1 MSKDKKKPVSDLLKS
16 VANLGLKFT
25 EGLVENKVQNQL
37 VEDGIKLVFPLV
49 RQLLEVLND
58 DNPANAEQ
66 VRVIIL
72 KWVNTDLANFVEK
85 VADHVLTN
93 TKDPAHFAML
103 DFAQLNA
110 VRILRVYTDENV
122 DNKAQMDAYFKE
134 TIQGEEL
141 EELAKSAVLG
151 PILGKAN
158 ASPDLKVFVEK
169 ALDFVFDA
177 VRK

>member
-1 MSKDKKKPVSDLLKS
+1 MSKDKRPISDVVKA
-16 VANLGLKFT
+16 VANLGLNFT
-25 EGLVENKVQNQL
+25 EGMVEKKVQNPM

-49 RQLLEVLND
+49 RQLLEALND

-66 VRVIIL
+66 MRAIIL
-72 KWVNTDLANFVEK
+72 KWINNDLANFVEK
-85 VADHVLTN
+85 AADHVLTN
-93 TKDPAHFAML
+93 TKDPAHFALL

-110 VRILRVYTDENV
+110 VRILRMYTDENK

-141 EELAKSAVLG
+141 EELAKFAVLG
-151 PILGKAN
+151 PILDKAN

-169 ALDFVFDA
+169 ALDFVFEA

>member
-1 MSKDKKKPVSDLLKS
+1 MSKDKRPISDVVKA
-16 VANLGLKFT
+16 VANLGLNFT
-25 EGLVENKVQNQL
+25 EGMVEKKVQNPM

-49 RQLLEVLND
+49 RQLLEALND

-66 VRVIIL
+66 VRAIIL
-72 KWVNTDLANFVEK
+72 KWINTDLANFVEK
-85 VADHVLTN
+85 AADHVLTN
-93 TKDPAHFAML
+93 TKDPAHFALL

-110 VRILRVYTDENV
+110 VRILRMYTDENK
-122 DNKAQMDAYFKE
+122 DNKAQLDAYFHE

-141 EELAKSAVLG
+141 EELAKFAILG
-151 PILGKAN
+151 PILDKAN

-169 ALDFVFDA
+169 ALDFIFEA

>member
-1 MSKDKKKPVSDLLKS
+1 MSKDKRPISDVVKA
-16 VANLGLKFT
+16 VANLGLNFT
-25 EGLVENKVQNQL
+25 EGMVEKKVQNPM

-66 VRVIIL
+66 VRAIIL
-72 KWVNTDLANFVEK
+72 KWINTDLANFVEK
-85 VADHVLTN
+85 AADHVLTN
-93 TKDPAHFAML
+93 TKDPAHFALL

-110 VRILRVYTDENV
+110 VRILRVYTDENM

-158 ASPDLKVFVEK
+158 ASPDLKLFVEK
-169 ALDFVFDA
+169 ALDFVFEA

>member
-1 MSKDKKKPVSDLLKS
+1 MSKDKRPISDVVKA
-16 VANLGLKFT
+16 VANLGLNFT
-25 EGLVENKVQNQL
+25 EGMVEKKVQNPM

-58 DNPANAEQ
+58 DNPANAAQ
-66 VRVIIL
+66 VRAIIL
-72 KWVNTDLANFVEK
+72 KWINTDLANFVEK
-85 VADHVLTN
+85 AADHVLTN
-93 TKDPAHFAML
+93 TKDPAHFALL

-141 EELAKSAVLG
+141 EELAKFAVLG
-151 PILGKAN
+151 PILDKAN

-169 ALDFVFDA
+169 ALDFVFEA

>member
-1 MSKDKKKPVSDLLKS
+1 MSKDKKPISDVVKA
-16 VANLGLKFT
+16 VANLGLNFT
-25 EGLVENKVQNQL
+25 EGMVEKKVQNPM

-66 VRVIIL
+66 VRAIIL
-72 KWVNTDLANFVEK
+72 KWINTDLANFVEK
-85 VADHVLTN
+85 AADHVLHN
-93 TKDPAHFAML
+93 TKDPAHFALL
-103 DFAQLNA
+103 DFATLNA

-134 TIQGEEL
+134 AIQGEEL
-141 EELAKSAVLG
+141 EELAKYAVLG
-151 PILGKAN
+151 PVLDKAN

-169 ALDFVFDA
+169 ALDFVFEA

>member
-1 MSKDKKKPVSDLLKS
+1 MSKDKRPISDVVKA
-16 VANLGLKFT
+16 VANLGLNFT
-25 EGLVENKVQNQL
+25 EGMVEKKVQNPM

-66 VRVIIL
+66 VRAIIL
-72 KWVNTDLANFVEK
+72 KWINTDLANFVEK
-85 VADHVLTN
+85 AADHVPTN
-93 TKDPAHFAML
+93 TKDPAHFALL

-110 VRILRVYTDENV
+110 VRILRVYTDENM

-158 ASPDLKVFVEK
+158 ASPDLKLFVEK
-169 ALDFVFDA
+169 ALDFVFEA

>member
-1 MSKDKKKPVSDLLKS
+1 MSKDKRPISDVVKA
-16 VANLGLKFT
+16 VANLGLNFT
-25 EGLVENKVQNQL
+25 EGMVEKKVQNPM

-49 RQLLEVLND
+49 RQLLEALND

-66 VRVIIL
+66 VRAIIL
-72 KWVNTDLANFVEK
+72 KWINTDLANFVEK
-85 VADHVLTN
+85 AADHVLTN
-93 TKDPAHFAML
+93 TKDPAHFALL

-110 VRILRVYTDENV
+110 VRILRMYTDENK
-122 DNKAQMDAYFKE
+122 DNKAQLDAYFKE
-134 TIQGEEL
+134 AIQGEEL
-141 EELAKSAVLG
+141 EELAKYAVLG
-151 PILGKAN
+151 PILDKAN

>member
-1 MSKDKKKPVSDLLKS
+1 MSKDKRPISDVVKA
-16 VANLGLKFT
+16 VANLGLNFT
-25 EGLVENKVQNQL
+25 EGMVEKKVQNPM

-66 VRVIIL
+66 VRAIIL
-72 KWVNTDLANFVEK
+72 KWINTDLANFVEK
-85 VADHVLTN
+85 AADHVLTN
-93 TKDPAHFAML
+93 TKDPAHFALL

-134 TIQGEEL
+134 AIQGEEL
-141 EELAKSAVLG
+141 EELAKFAVLG
-151 PILGKAN
+151 PILDKAN

-169 ALDFVFDA
+169 ALDLVFEA

>member
-1 MSKDKKKPVSDLLKS
+1 MSKDKRPISDVVKA
-16 VANLGLKFT
+16 VANLGLNFT
-25 EGLVENKVQNQL
+25 EGMVEKKVQNPM

-66 VRVIIL
+66 VRAIIL
-72 KWVNTDLANFVEK
+72 KWINTDLANFVEK
-85 VADHVLTN
+85 AADNVLTN
-93 TKDPAHFAML
+93 TKDPAHFALL

-134 TIQGEEL
+134 AIQGEEL
-141 EELAKSAVLG
+141 EELAKFAVLG
-151 PILGKAN
+151 PILDKAN

-169 ALDFVFDA
+169 ALDLVFEA

>member
-1 MSKDKKKPVSDLLKS
+1 MSKDKRPISDVVKA
-16 VANLGLKFT
+16 VANLGLNFT
-25 EGLVENKVQNQL
+25 EGMVEKKVQNPM

-49 RQLLEVLND
+49 RQLLEALND

-66 VRVIIL
+66 VRAIIL
-72 KWVNTDLANFVEK
+72 KWINNDLANFVEK
-85 VADHVLTN
+85 VADNVLHN
-93 TKDPAHFAML
+93 TKDPAHFALL

-141 EELAKSAVLG
+141 EELAKFAVLG

-169 ALDFVFDA
+169 ALDFVFEA

>member
-1 MSKDKKKPVSDLLKS
+1 MSKDKRPISDVVKA
-16 VANLGLKFT
+16 VANLGLNLT
-25 EGLVENKVQNQL
+25 EGMVEKKVQNPM

-66 VRVIIL
+66 VRAIIL
-72 KWVNTDLANFVEK
+72 KWINTDLANFVEK
-85 VADHVLTN
+85 AADHVLTN
-93 TKDPAHFAML
+93 TKDPAHFALL

-110 VRILRVYTDENV
+110 VLILRVYTDENV

-134 TIQGEEL
+134 AIQGEEL
-141 EELAKSAVLG
+141 EELAKFAVLG
-151 PILGKAN
+151 PILDKAN
-158 ASPDLKVFVEK
+158 ASPDLKLFVEK
-169 ALDFVFDA
+169 ALDFVFEA

>member
-1 MSKDKKKPVSDLLKS
+1 MSKDKRPISDVVKA
-16 VANLGLKFT
+16 VANLGLNFT
-25 EGLVENKVQNQL
+25 EGMVEKKVQNPM

-49 RQLLEVLND
+49 RQLLEALND
-58 DNPANAEQ
+58 DNPANADQ
-66 VRVIIL
+66 VRAIIL
-72 KWVNTDLANFVEK
+72 KWINTDLANFVEK
-85 VADHVLTN
+85 AADHVLTN
-93 TKDPAHFAML
+93 TKDPAHFALL

-122 DNKAQMDAYFKE
+122 DNKAQLDAYFKE

-141 EELAKSAVLG
+141 EELTKSVVLG

-169 ALDFVFDA
+169 ALDFVFEA

>member
-1 MSKDKKKPVSDLLKS
+1 MSKDKRPISDVVKA
-16 VANLGLKFT
+16 VANLGLNFT
-25 EGLVENKVQNQL
+25 EGMVEKKVQNPM

-66 VRVIIL
+66 VRAIIL
-72 KWVNTDLANFVEK
+72 KWINTDLANFVEK
-85 VADHVLTN
+85 AADHVLTN
-93 TKDPAHFAML
+93 TKDPAHFALL
-103 DFAQLNA
+103 DFATLNA

-134 TIQGEEL
+134 AIQGEEL
-141 EELAKSAVLG
+141 EELAKFAVLG
-151 PILGKAN
+151 PILDKAN
-158 ASPDLKVFVEK
+158 ASPDLKLFVEK
-169 ALDFVFDA
+169 ALDFVFEA

>member
-1 MSKDKKKPVSDLLKS
+1 MSKDKRPISDVVKA
-16 VANLGLKFT
+16 VANLGLNFT
-25 EGLVENKVQNQL
+25 EGMVEKKVQNPM

-66 VRVIIL
+66 VRAIIL
-72 KWVNTDLANFVEK
+72 KWINTDLANFVEK
-85 VADHVLTN
+85 AADNVLTN
-93 TKDPAHFAML
+93 TKDPAHFALL

-134 TIQGEEL
+134 AIQGEEL
-141 EELAKSAVLG
+141 EELAKFAVLG
-151 PILGKAN
+151 PILDKAN

-169 ALDFVFDA
+169 ALDFVFEA

>member
-1 MSKDKKKPVSDLLKS
+1 MSKDKRPISDVVKA
-16 VANLGLKFT
+16 VANLGLNFT
-25 EGLVENKVQNQL
+25 EGMVEKKVQNPM

-66 VRVIIL
+66 VRAIIL
-72 KWVNTDLANFVEK
+72 KWINTDLANFVEK
-85 VADHVLTN
+85 AADHVLTN
-93 TKDPAHFAML
+93 TKDPAHFALL
-103 DFAQLNA
+103 DFATLNA
-110 VRILRVYTDENV
+110 VRILRVYTDENM

-158 ASPDLKVFVEK
+158 ASPDLKLFVEK
-169 ALDFVFDA
+169 ALDFVFEA

>member
-1 MSKDKKKPVSDLLKS
+1 MSKDKRPISDVVKA
-16 VANLGLKFT
+16 VANLGLNFT
-25 EGLVENKVQNQL
+25 EGMVEKKVQNPM

-49 RQLLEVLND
+49 RQLLEALND

-66 VRVIIL
+66 VRAIIL
-72 KWVNTDLANFVEK
+72 KWINNDLANFVEK
-85 VADHVLTN
+85 AADHVLTN
-93 TKDPAHFAML
+93 TKDPAHFALL

-110 VRILRVYTDENV
+110 VRILRVYTDENA
-122 DNKAQMDAYFKE
+122 DNKAQLDAYFKE

-141 EELAKSAVLG
+141 EELTKSVVLG
-151 PILGKAN
+151 PILDKAN

-169 ALDFVFDA
+169 ALDFVFEA